1 MLYREKSICK
11 KCYIERKVY
20 LYYIFFCVCF
30 GIPEKPSL
38 RLMNRP
44 NFLKQVQHFNAHNF
58 YQKKEKGKKK
68 EINSVNDFSE
78 HMHYY
83 ETF

>member
-1 MLYREKSICK
+1 
-11 KCYIERKVY
+11 
-20 LYYIFFCVCF
+20 
-30 GIPEKPSL
+30 
-38 RLMNRP
+38 MNRP